1 MAQQYFSVGDHIV
14 RCSKLATPE
23 TAVQFG
29 EMLRTMNDDAIITAF
44 LANHLKEFEP
54 EKLGNIA
61 NDLSLAPEFV
71 AQWLMTMTFAKK
83 SSWFYTPVY
92 TEPPFVEEPG
102 IYFGIKASQEK
113 TKELHRD
120 WSLGN
125 VKQFMSNHKGVV
137 KSSVA
142 PQWVYLLSKENV
154 HNIDTTLLFDN
165 EDQERIQKVL
175 PLLIPEKYGISQKLF
190 SKIAFA
196 DKVIS
201 FNELD
206 KIVHSTFCTVNLDH
220 LSPYHTFYKQTEEGY
235 GWGIKYH
242 TMQEEFPQGDKTV
255 LNPVFN
261 PDVDTMVIDIILWK
275 DDVTRGELCKIGFY
289 YQEDGKKII
298 NIVPPFPQAPSA
310 IKKDKWTGEEDF
322 DEMVI
327 KEYLPCHF
335 QADEATISKFLS
347 QRMSE

>member
-1 MAQQYFSVGDHIV
+1 MAQQYFSVGDYNV

-23 TAVQFG
+23 AAVQFG
-29 EMLRTMNDDAIITAF
+29 EMLQTMKDDAIITAV

-71 AQWLMTMTFAKK
+71 VQWLRTMTFARK
-83 SSWFYTPVY
+83 SSFFYTPVY
-92 TEPPFVEEPG
+92 TEPPFVEEAG
-102 IYFGIKASQEK
+102 VYLGIKASQEK
-113 TKELHRD
+113 TKELHCE
-120 WSLGN
+120 WSRGD
-125 VKQFMSNHKGVV
+125 VMQFMSSHKGVA

-142 PQWVYLLSKENV
+142 PQWVYLLSQQNV
-154 HNIDTTLLFDN
+154 HHIDTTLLFDN

-175 PLLIPEKYGISQKLF
+175 PQLIPEKDAITWNLF
-190 SKIAFA
+190 CKIAFA

-206 KIVHSTFCTVNLDH
+206 KIVQSTFCTVNLDH
-220 LSPYHTFYKQTEEGY
+220 LSPFHTFYKQTEEGY

-242 TMQEEFPQGDKTV
+242 IMQQEIPQGDKTV
-255 LNPVFN
+255 LNQVFN
-261 PDVDTMVIDIILWK
+261 PNADTMVIDIILWQG
-275 DDVTRGELCKIGFY
+275 DVTRGELCKIGFY
-289 YQEDGKKII
+289 YQEDGKKVI
-298 NIVPPFPQAPSA
+298 NIVPPFPKAASA
-310 IKKDKWTGEEDF
+310 ITKDQWIGEEDF

-335 QADEATISKFLS
+335 QADEATISKFLR